1 MNTVG
6 VRVRVREIRVQ
17 DAGQF
22 CVIYVAKFAEA
33 IYVLHIFQKKTPQ
46 TSKRDID
53 LGTHRIQQG
62 SSKIDQNG
70 YEPISVRSQP
80 RSEYSFCATRHVDT
94 GGTCRR
100 KSG

>member
-6 VRVRVREIRVQ
+6 VGVREIRVQ

-33 IYVLHIFQKKTPQ
+33 IYVLHTFQKETPQ

-53 LGTHRIQQG
+53 LGTHRIQHE
-62 SSKIDQNG
+62 SSKIDQNGHGRQNG
-70 YEPISVRSQP
+70 YEPISVRSYP
-80 RSEYSFCATRHVDT
+80 RSE
-94 GGTCRR
+94 
-100 KSG
+100 